1 MKTDLS
7 IFTINFNS
15 SVYDAAVKITNNSTR
30 TLIILNDSNKVIGV
44 ISEGDLLQSLLN
56 YDVPTISV
64 TDIMNRAFQSCL
76 ESSRPEKSQITSWLR
91 QGALLIPVCD
101 SSGIIVD
108 VIDVLSEVNTYLEI

>member
-1 MKTDLS
+1 MKSELS
-7 IFTINFNS
+7 LYTINFNS

-30 TLIILNDSNKVIGV
+30 TLIIVNDNYKVIGV

-56 YDVPTISV
+56 HNVPTISV
-64 TDIMNRAFQSCL
+64 TDIMNRAFQSCPK
-76 ESSRPEKSQITSWLR
+76 SSYPKKAQIKSWLR

-108 VIDVLSEVNTYLEI
+108 VIDVLSEVDQYLES